1 MAIPFRYDDEF
12 KQMGLAAY
20 LKIEP
25 AAAGYR
31 GALFLING
39 RGEPVEFTYTH
50 IEIPQA
56 FLWREADIRLHAA
69 RRITTALFSLCP
81 RTPTL
86 ILCLAAEI
94 DSRLF
99 CHDVSVTIPVC
110 RIAPAA
116 VSVSREPGEHRDE
129 TNMSEPMQLLWF
141 PSCPTG
147 DSNELRLFQRL
158 LKTGLLAEPFTR
170 AATGLREV
178 YK

>member
-116 VSVSREPGEHRDE
+116 VSVSLGSRANTVTRQICQSRCSCSGSLHALPGTQMNFACSRG
-129 TNMSEPMQLLWF
+129 S
-141 PSCPTG
+141 
-147 DSNELRLFQRL
+147 
-158 LKTGLLAEPFTR
+158 
-170 AATGLREV
+170 
-178 YK
+178 